1 MRRAVAVALALLCAS
16 SCSRRDAPARDSAQ
30 PARSADS
37 AAVRGAAA
45 TTARPETVVRV
56 TTMFTLA
63 SPAFQSGDSIP
74 RQYTC
79 DGADVSPPLDWLAP
93 PAGTVSFALVVEDPD
108 APGGTFIHWVLYD
121 LPGTSASLPEAV
133 PKSAELPQLGG
144 ARQGRTSF
152 GRTGYGGPCPP
163 SGPAHHYHFRLF
175 AVNAKLGLR
184 AGATRDEVMTAMQ
197 AHELGRAELVGLYA
211 RAR

>member
-1 MRRAVAVALALLCAS
+1 
-16 SCSRRDAPARDSAQ
+16 
-30 PARSADS
+30 
-37 AAVRGAAA
+37 
-45 TTARPETVVRV
+45 
-56 TTMFTLA
+56 MFTLA

-74 RQYTC
+74 RQHTC

-93 PAGTVSFALVVEDPD
+93 PGGTASFALIVEDPD

-121 LPGTSASLPEAV
+121 LPGSSASLPEGVA
-133 PKSAELPQLGG
+133 KSGELPQMGG

-163 SGPAHHYHFRLF
+163 AGAAHHYHFRLF
-175 AVNAKLGLR
+175 ALRAKLGLG
-184 AGATRDEVMTAMQ
+184 AGASRDEVVSAIQ

-211 RAR
+211 RAK

>member
-1 MRRAVAVALALLCAS
+1 MRRGLAAAVALLCAAA
-16 SCSRRDAPARDSAQ
+16 CSRQDTPARDSAH
-30 PARSADS
+30 RTGGADS
-37 AAVRGAAA
+37 APTRGAAA
-45 TTARPETVVRV
+45 TTAGSDTIVRV
-56 TTMFTLA
+56 TAMFTLA
-63 SPAFQSGDSIP
+63 SPAFQNGDSIP

-79 DGADVSPPLDWLAP
+79 DGADVSPPLDWLAS
-93 PAGTVSFALVVEDPD
+93 PAGATSFALIVEDPD

-121 LPGTSASLPEAV
+121 LPGATASLPEGV
-133 PKSAELPQLGG
+133 PKSAELPQVGG

-163 SGPAHHYHFRLF
+163 PGSAHHYHFRLF
-175 AVNAKLGLR
+175 ALNATLGLG
-184 AGATRDEVMTAMQ
+184 AGASRDQVMSAMQ